1 MSPPSLSASLSS
13 PEGGT
18 KLENISQ
25 VLEDEQPPEAVDAY
39 QNPWHTIFDRSDMQ
53 RLGKKQEYKRVFG
66 PAATFGFI
74 SMYLCT
80 WEYILVSVSS
90 GLINGG
96 FGGLVWEYIFTA
108 FAFGSVVITMA
119 EMTSMAPTSGGQY
132 HWISEFSP
140 PRFQKYLSYAAGWTS
155 ALGWLTGNASGYY
168 ILSTLVE
175 ALVEVYE

>member
-1 MSPPSLSASLSS
+1 MEALADLCGNTSSLLLLLG
-13 PEGGT
+13 PLRRT
-18 KLENISQ
+18 KFS
-25 VLEDEQPPEAVDAY
+25 
-39 QNPWHTIFDRSDMQ
+39 T
-53 RLGKKQEYKRVFG
+53 
-66 PAATFGFI
+66 
-74 SMYLCT
+74 
-80 WEYILVSVSS
+80 
-90 GLINGG
+90 
-96 FGGLVWEYIFTA
+96 
-108 FAFGSVVITMA
+108 